1 MTLCLGI
8 GEVMVELASTEKP
21 NILQRGFAGDVF
33 NSLYYAKML
42 IPENWDVEF
51 YTALGEDH
59 LSDEIIQFILGYDII
74 CKNIPRIKNR
84 TPGLYMINLFNGERR
99 FSYWRSRSAARKMM
113 QQTNVLAEKIEKA
126 KFIYLSGISLAILS
140 ARDRVKL
147 LDLIEKT
154 KTPDKTVFFDTNIRP
169 KLWRNSKVMRSSI
182 ADAGRLADIVLPSFD
197 DEAQAFGDISDSD
210 VASRYLSMGAQQVI
224 VKNGSQ
230 PVLFAT
236 ALGMERV
243 PFTSVDVVIDSTAA
257 GDSFNGALI
266 AYLAAGKST
275 KEAIKKAQ
283 ECAASVI
290 THFGALVPKE
300 KLFTLCQL

>member
-1 MTLCLGI
+1 
-8 GEVMVELASTEKP
+8 MVELASTEKP

-42 IPENWDVEF
+42 VPEDWDIEF
-51 YTALGEDH
+51 YTALGEDQ
-59 LSDEIIQFILGYDII
+59 LSDEIIQFILGHDII
-74 CKNIPRIKNR
+74 CEKIPRIKNR
-84 TPGLYMINLFNGERR
+84 TAGLYMINLLNGERK
-99 FSYWRSRSAARKMM
+99 FSYWRSQSAARKMM
-113 QQTNVLAEKIEKA
+113 LQTNVLAEKIKKA

-140 ARDRVKL
+140 ARDRIKL
-147 LDLIEKT
+147 LDLIQRA
-154 KTPDKTVFFDTNIRP
+154 KTPDKTVFFDSNIRP
-169 KLWRNSKVMRSSI
+169 KLWWNSKVMRSSLE
-182 ADAGRLADIVLPSFD
+182 DAGRVADIVLPSFD
-197 DEAQAFGDISDSD
+197 DEARTFGDISDND
-210 VASRYLSMGAQQVI
+210 VASRYLSLGAQQVI

-230 PVLFAT
+230 PILLAT
-236 ALGMERV
+236 SSGMERV